1 VGHLDDA
8 APDSARPRLH
18 ASDLAQSVPIR
29 FSHTKLYLVVKLGR
43 LATVSGVYTTAA
55 FGSKPTF
62 TDDRE
67 RRLGARSSNSTD
79 ID

>member
-1 VGHLDDA
+1 
-8 APDSARPRLH
+8 
-18 ASDLAQSVPIR
+18 VPIR
-29 FSHTKLYLVVKLGR
+29 FSYTKLYLVVKLGR